1 MNADD
6 MKRTQRLRRGD
17 PRTVGGYTL
26 LGRLGAGGMGVVYLA
41 RAADRRLV
49 AVKVVHAELAGDD
62 EFRGRFHSEVERARQ
77 VPPFC
82 TAEVLDADADH
93 NPPYLVVEFVDGP
106 SLAETVEERGPLT
119 QANVHA
125 VAVGVASALS
135 AIHGAGVIHRDLK
148 PRNVLLAPGS
158 PKVIDFGI
166 ARAFESTS
174 QHTRTGQLVGTVAY
188 MSPERFEAEPGTPLT
203 PAADIFAWGSV
214 VGYAATGRA
223 PFEGESPPVTA
234 SRILTG
240 VPNLNGMTDPLLK
253 LVEMA
258 LAKDPEDRPTARELL
273 DLLLTAGAWSR
284 PGRTPTVDLE
294 LAQVVGDRRQG
305 SRAHR
310 QEPVRVRGHVAA
322 LSGATTAPPRPAP
335 QSVPPQRGPQ
345 SVPPQRGPRP
355 GGSPSERGHRPDGFP
370 MTPDAFGEVPPRFRG
385 PHPEPRDPFEPRF
398 DPRPEPR
405 LERRTGRVADS
416 RPEPRIERRTDRGD
430 LVRGPAHTRRRRSG
444 RVLAVQI
451 AALLLL
457 IIALV
462 MGGIAALGADRR
474 ADLRT
479 GNTLSTTG
487 GPTAAPS
494 TFSVISAL
502 NDKCLDVRDGD
513 GGRAVHMLSCSGDP
527 SQVWVWGNDGTLRSL
542 GRCLAVAG
550 AATTDG
556 ALVQLAPCDGTRA
569 QQWSVT
575 PGRDVVNLPA
585 DKCLDIRDRSTAD
598 RARLQLWSCTGSANQ
613 KWTLTGAAGS

>member
-17 PRTVGGYTL
+17 PRAVGGYTL

-41 RAADRRLV
+41 RGADRRLV

-62 EFRGRFHSEVERARQ
+62 EFRGRFRSEVDRARQ

-93 NPPYLVVEFVDGP
+93 NPPYLVVEYVDGP

-188 MSPERFEAEPGTPLT
+188 MSPERFDAAPGTPLT
-203 PAADIFAWGSV
+203 PASDIFAWGSV
-214 VGYAATGRA
+214 VVYAATGRA
-223 PFEGESPPVTA
+223 PFEGESPPITA
-234 SRILTG
+234 TRILTG

-258 LAKDPEDRPTARELL
+258 LAKDPEDRPTARQLL
-273 DLLLTAGAWSR
+273 DLLLTTGSRSR
-284 PGRTPTVDLE
+284 PARTSTVDLPVE
-294 LAQVVGDRRQG
+294 QLVGDRRQG

-310 QEPVRVRGHVAA
+310 PEPARVRGHAA
-322 LSGATTAPPRPAP
+322 APGGITTAPPRRAP
-335 QSVPPQRGPQ
+335 RSERVQ
-345 SVPPQRGPRP
+345 P
-355 GGSPSERGHRPDGFP
+355 GPSERVRFDRVQRPDGFP
-370 MTPDAFGEVPPRFRG
+370 MAPDAYDEVPPRFRS
-385 PHPEPRDPFEPRF
+385 PHVERS

-405 LERRTGRVADS
+405 VERRTGRAADP
-416 RPEPRIERRTDRGD
+416 RPEPRIERRAVRTDFSR
-430 LVRGPAHTRRRRSG
+430 VPTHTRRRRSG
-444 RVLAVQI
+444 GVLAVQV

-457 IIALV
+457 ITALV
-462 MGGIAALGADRR
+462 VGGIALITDRR
-474 ADLRT
+474 VDART
-479 GNTLSTTG
+479 AGTLS
-487 GPTAAPS
+487 APVGTPVVPARS
-494 TFSVISAL
+494 AVVSVL

-513 GGRAVHMLSCSGDP
+513 GGRAVHMLTCSGDP
-527 SQVWVWGNDGTLRSL
+527 SQVWAWGQGGTLRSL
-542 GRCLAVAG
+542 GRCLAVAV
-550 AATTDG
+550 ADDAVADG
-556 ALVQLAPCDGTRA
+556 ALVQLAACDGSPGQR
-569 QQWSVT
+569 WSFT
-575 PGRDVVNLPA
+575 PGRDVVHLLA

-598 RARLQLWSCTGSANQ
+598 RARLQLWTCTGSANQ
-613 KWTLTGAAGS
+613 KWALTAL